1 MRERSSNFFLLL
13 DLLHFFFSL
22 STTATLISFFF
33 CVTRLSLEKKTM
45 VSAFS
50 PRSLPMHERDLS
62 LASDEEQ
69 RELRFEKKRE
79 QEGAIL
85 LLLSVVVATM
95 RAIEFY
101 SVRFFFSLFPCLVFL
116 DFASSAWM
124 TSLNLH
130 LTRRKARFLTHSIQ
144 KKNFQISK
152 LPTAAPSPRPA
163 ARRPSAP
170 PEEQQEAP
178 PARAASPRS
187 RSRRYGEHSWERKRK
202 RERERERGGEANSLF
217 VVIDN
222 AESESETEKLDV
234 FFSLERAAVAAPPNN
249 TTTNKTPPAR
259 PLTSSTPTAR
269 APSTPRSSRWP
280 CGERNK

>member
-144 KKNFQISK
+144 KKTSK
-152 LPTAAPSPRPA
+152 SANCLPPRRRLGPPRDDQ
-163 ARRPSAP
+163 AR
-170 PEEQQEAP
+170 
-178 PARAASPRS
+178 PRRS
-187 RSRRYGEHSWERKRK
+187 SRRRRRLARPLRGAEAGDTVSIAGRERE

-269 APSTPRSSRWP
+269 APSTPRSARWP